1 MTMTDSA
8 LPTTTPGASSNA
20 DTSTATT
27 AADDQRRRV
36 ERLQRR
42 RASRPAGES
51 TPPSPR
57 SSVAPQVAGPPEPA
71 ASRRG
76 KSVRRRRHPASGARI
91 GAAGLGLATMCG
103 LVAVMGLSRISTAAQ
118 APAAVAVAPN
128 QVVVVVHRTSTATSA
143 GGERLATP
151 VTTGTP
157 ISAPITLTARPT
169 VRAAAQS
176 PSTPTVH
183 TNGSR

>member
-1 MTMTDSA
+1 MTMTDSP
-8 LPTTTPGASSNA
+8 LPTTTLGASCSA
-20 DTSTATT
+20 DTSSATT

-51 TPPSPR
+51 TPPSPP
-57 SSVAPQVAGPPEPA
+57 SSVAAEVAGPSEPL

-76 KSVRRRRHPASGARI
+76 TSFRRRRHPASGARI

-103 LVAVMGLSRISTAAQ
+103 LVAVMGLSRTSTVAQ

-128 QVVVVVHRTSTATSA
+128 QVIVVVHRTSTAPSA

-151 VTTGTP
+151 VTTGTRT
-157 ISAPITLTARPT
+157 SAPITLTARPT
-169 VRAAAQS
+169 VRAAPHS